1 MYSLEIEN
9 CYIFSQ
15 PENVILSHLC
25 PQGLGIYAEEEEK
38 VFATEPEQ
46 KSMLYIKHLT

>member
-15 PENVILSHLC
+15 PGNVILSHLY
-25 PQGLGIYAEEEEK
+25 PQGLGIYAEEGEK
-38 VFATEPEQ
+38 GFANEPEQ

>member
-15 PENVILSHLC
+15 PGNVILSHLC
-25 PQGLGIYAEEEEK
+25 PQGLGIYAEEGEK

-46 KSMLYIKHLT
+46 NSMLYIKQIT